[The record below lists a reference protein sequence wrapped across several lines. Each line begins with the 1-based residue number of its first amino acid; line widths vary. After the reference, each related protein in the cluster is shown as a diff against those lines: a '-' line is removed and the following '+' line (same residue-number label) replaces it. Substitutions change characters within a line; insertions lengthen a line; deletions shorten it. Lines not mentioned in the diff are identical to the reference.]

1 MINNQYRL
9 ENGHWVDRNPVSSDK
24 YDIIL
29 KAVSGKSYPI
39 LYKSD
44 NTKIPEGL
52 SPITEQEFYANLDW
66 DGSKVYRLN
75 GNGERVYELPYH
87 KDSSGKTVYD
97 AEILVDENGN
107 EVIYTNKLDFFT
119 NKLQFNYIDFGKN
132 ILNLPFIYDVFKQLS
147 NSKKNSVKQLFS
159 GYLLEIEQFSRISRL
174 ENRINKEKDE

>member
-1 MINNQYRL
+1 MIDNQYRL
-9 ENGHWVDRNPVSSDK
+9 ENGHWVDKNPVSSDK

-75 GNGERVYELPYH
+75 GDGERVYELPYH
-87 KDSSGKTVYD
+87 KDSNGKTVYD

-107 EVIYTNKLDFFT
+107 EVIYTDKLDFFT
-119 NKLQFNYIDFGKN
+119 NKLQFNYVDFGKN
-132 ILNLPFIYDVFKQLS
+132 ILNLPFIYDVFK
-147 NSKKNSVKQLFS
+147 
-159 GYLLEIEQFSRISRL
+159 
-174 ENRINKEKDE
+174 